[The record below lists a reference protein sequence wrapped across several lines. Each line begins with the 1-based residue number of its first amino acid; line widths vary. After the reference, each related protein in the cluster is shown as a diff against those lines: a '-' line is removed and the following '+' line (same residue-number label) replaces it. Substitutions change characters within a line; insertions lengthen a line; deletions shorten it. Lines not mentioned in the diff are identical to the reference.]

1 MANFQDFLELRSF
14 RERRDEKAIYI
25 HHADMQI
32 NLPESFM
39 QMLTTD
45 PTTTYPAMEMAT
57 YRFYKQLAH
66 GSQIL
71 TGPDDCFF
79 VPRILDWPITPLKQI
94 KSHFIGRF
102 VSVSGTVIRA
112 SLLKERVTWII
123 FKCAKCGANMPRV
136 LEDGKFV
143 PPMTC
148 VTSRCNTKKFDAQFE
163 LAKTVACQT
172 IRVQESIQGINEDGK
187 LPRMFDVELLDQL
200 TEACVPVN

>member
-1 MANFQDFLELRSF
+1 
-14 RERRDEKAIYI
+14 
-25 HHADMQI
+25 
-32 NLPESFM
+32 
-39 QMLTTD
+39 
-45 PTTTYPAMEMAT
+45 
-57 YRFYKQLAH
+57 
-66 GSQIL
+66 
-71 TGPDDCFF
+71 
-79 VPRILDWPITPLKQI
+79 
-94 KSHFIGRF
+94 
-102 VSVSGTVIRA
+102 
-112 SLLKERVTWII
+112 
-123 FKCAKCGANMPRV
+123 MPRV